1 LRKPRKLP
9 DDILTEH
16 ETSAM
21 IDVAEN
27 LRDRA
32 IIAML
37 YEGGFRVGEIG
48 SLIKV
53 RDIDFDRYG
62 AIAVVRGKTG
72 VRNQFRQLWH

>member
-1 LRKPRKLP
+1 MRKPRKLP

-21 IDVAEN
+21 IDAAEN

-37 YEGGFRVGEIG
+37 YEGGFRVGEI
-48 SLIKV
+48 SI
-53 RDIDFDRYG
+53 
-62 AIAVVRGKTG
+62 
-72 VRNQFRQLWH
+72 